1 MIIIERE
8 RKIFI
13 VKKNIFRYHR
23 FFGQVITNKLLQA
36 KVIQIIT
43 YIFGIIHR
51 QRYVIHY
58 LVKNKK
64 PKSQKCDHLYFCYLL
79 GHTSRIL
86 SLIMSPKGNP
96 IVSLSA
102 DETIRFWNCFPMDIQ
117 RKKKIEMTRTQSH
130 PTQLNFNC
138 R

>member
-1 MIIIERE
+1 MENNIDYRVNSFFLSL
-8 RKIFI
+8 IF
-13 VKKNIFRYHR
+13 
-23 FFGQVITNKLLQA
+23 FF
-36 KVIQIIT
+36 
-43 YIFGIIHR
+43 
-51 QRYVIHY
+51 
-58 LVKNKK
+58 
-64 PKSQKCDHLYFCYLL
+64 S

-102 DETIRFWNCFPMDIQ
+102 DETIRFWNCFPIDIE
-117 RKKKIEMTRTQSH
+117 RKKKIEMTRTYSY